1 MNRPVVFRPQAEREL
16 LDAERWYED
25 RKPGLGIEFRA
36 ALDEVLAR
44 VRALPLNFPKA
55 HGDKR
60 RALVPRFPYGLYF
73 ALWILFLH
81 SDLEY
86 EWPAP
91 FPSVT
96 LMSRLLGW
104 LSRQPIRNHGDIDM
118 WPFIRRSDYEEASSS
133 PRLLG
138 RAV

>member
-16 LDAERWYED
+16 FDAERWYED

-44 VRALPLNFPKA
+44 VRALPLGFPKA

-73 ALWILFLH
+73 ALVRDQVVVVGIVH
-81 SDLEY
+81 GHRD
-86 EWPAP
+86 PA
-91 FPSVT
+91 VWT
-96 LMSRLLGW
+96 SR
-104 LSRQPIRNHGDIDM
+104 R
-118 WPFIRRSDYEEASSS
+118 
-133 PRLLG
+133 
-138 RAV
+138 